1 VSRRRSFHYDKSVNR
16 PAHAGPGASAHFKDA
31 TSLEEAVFADKKI
44 RLRKQREDREQQER
58 NAKSRVTLSPSL
70 DAWLKKEVPE

>member
-1 VSRRRSFHYDKSVNR
+1 MSRRGSFHYGKSPVR
-16 PAHAGPGASAHFKDA
+16 PAHQGPGCSAHFKDA

-70 DAWLKKEVPE
+70 NAWLKKEVPE